1 MKKSRIA
8 LIVCI
13 IAVLVLACCG
23 GALLYIS
30 LMNPS
35 MAGFIVWEYEDV
47 PNKDEPYT
55 TVVLTEE
62 IHKEYPELALLIEG
76 SPRYEISITKSPLEL
91 IFSPNR
97 YINHERAAELWNTF
111 GYDNIHFVNSPE
123 ERHVLSENGKL
134 YCLIKVFL

>member
-8 LIVCI
+8 LIICI
-13 IAVLVLACCG
+13 IAVLALVCSG
-23 GALLYIS
+23 GWLVYVS
-30 LMNPS
+30 LMNPP
-35 MAGFIVWEYEDV
+35 MAGFIVYEYEDV

-76 SPRYEISITKSPLEL
+76 GPRYDIGITNSPLEL
-91 IFSPNR
+91 ILAPDR
-97 YINHERAAELWNTF
+97 YISDERADELWDTF
-111 GYDNIHFVNSPE
+111 GYDDIHFKTNME

-134 YCLIKVFL
+134 YCLIETLV